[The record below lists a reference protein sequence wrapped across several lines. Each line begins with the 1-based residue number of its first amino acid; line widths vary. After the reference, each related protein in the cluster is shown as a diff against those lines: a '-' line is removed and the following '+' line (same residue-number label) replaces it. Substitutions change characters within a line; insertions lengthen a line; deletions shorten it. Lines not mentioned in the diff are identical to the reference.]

1 MENVMDLF
9 RLNQKVIVATGAS
22 GYLCSHFVEAIGQA
36 GGNIAMV
43 DIPANEEKLKE
54 LQARLQKEYGIT
66 VKYYLADNSKEEDIK
81 RVSEQVFND
90 FKRIDG
96 LINAA
101 GVNQHGSIKDYT
113 GKDYERLMNINVVG
127 TFLCC
132 KYFGKYMV
140 NQKQGSIVNIASFT
154 GTIVNKPPFNMSGY
168 CTSKAGLLHLTRS
181 VTSEYGEYN
190 VRVNSVSPGFLEKGM
205 SNVKNFIKLND
216 PRVFE
221 NSMNNTPMHR
231 VGKPSELIGAV
242 IYLLSDASTY
252 TTGIDIVIDGGY
264 HVW

>member
-1 MENVMDLF
+1 MAVL
-9 RLNQKVIVATGAS
+9 
-22 GYLCSHFVEAIGQA
+22 
-36 GGNIAMV
+36 
-43 DIPANEEKLKE
+43 
-54 LQARLQKEYGIT
+54 
-66 VKYYLADNSKEEDIK
+66 
-81 RVSEQVFND
+81 
-90 FKRIDG
+90 
-96 LINAA
+96 
-101 GVNQHGSIKDYT
+101 KDYT
-113 GKDYERLMNINVVG
+113 GKDYERLMNINVAG

-140 NQKQGSIVNIASFT
+140 DQKQGSIVNIASFT

-181 VTSEYGEYN
+181 VASEYGEYN
-190 VRVNSVSPGFLEKGM
+190 VRVNSVSPVFLEKGM

-242 IYLLSDASTY
+242 IYLLSAASTY